1 MDNTHPRNNN
11 NNNTLSDTGGGGE
24 GAAAL
29 SLASMARVFLGETA
43 IAAATLSSVTPS
55 AAASAAVV

>member
-11 NNNTLSDTGGGGE
+11 NNNTLSHTGGGGE

-43 IAAATLSSVTPS
+43 TAAATPS
-55 AAASAAVV
+55 AASAAVV